1 MTIVFNKGRTTP
13 GHPVGLDRV
22 TFGYSRIPVFT
33 ELSLVIPG
41 GAASAVVGPNGSGKS
56 TLLGLIAGVNRPTRG
71 TVDLGGADEVAL
83 SVQLSRMPEAFPIT
97 VAETV
102 AMGRWRRLGLLRR
115 PTREDRAIVAKWIT
129 ELGLDEL
136 RQRRLGELSG
146 GQRQRALLAQAF
158 AQQAPIM
165 ALDEPTNG
173 LDADTAA
180 RVGGHLRRLAD
191 SGTTVV
197 VATHDMDIARG
208 FDFCVRLGG
217 GPVECGAPADV
228 LQASPNG

>member
-1 MTIVFNKGRTTP
+1 MTIIFNKVHATL

-33 ELSLVIPG
+33 ELSLVIPA
-41 GAASAVVGPNGSGKS
+41 GAATAVVGHNGSGKS
-56 TLLGLIAGVNRPTRG
+56 TLLGLIAGVNRPAHG

-83 SVQLSRMPEAFPIT
+83 SVQLSRMPDAFPIT

-115 PTREDRAIVAKWIT
+115 PSREDRDVVAYWIT

-136 RQRRLGELSG
+136 RRRRVGDLSG
-146 GQRQRALLAQAF
+146 GQLQRALVAQAF

-165 ALDEPTNG
+165 ALDEPTTG
-173 LDADTAA
+173 LDTETTA
-180 RVGGHLRRLAD
+180 RVVGHLRRLAG

-197 VATHDMDIARG
+197 VATHDFDIARG
-208 FDFCVRLGG
+208 FDFCVLLGG
-217 GPVECGAPADV
+217 GRVLASGAPADV
-228 LQASPNG
+228 LGIGR